1 MFETEDKRNALTII
15 FNIFR
20 IVDPVQ
26 NHVGLLTEYVA
37 TRWYRAPEIMLNA
50 KGYTNAIDIWSVGC
64 ILADMVSTILLSLYR
79 IANVKY
85 IYFHSLKS
93 ITFYCISQ
101 LSNNHQKDFLAIFPG
116 KHYSDQL
123 NHIMRVLGSPS
134 VDDVHFIRNRDT
146 RRYVLAMPPKPRIP
160 WTDLYPNASP
170 RVLSLLDKMLRFN
183 PGFRVTATEALEH
196 PYLEQY
202 FDPDDEP
209 VAKHPFTFDMELD
222 DLTTEQLKLLIY
234 EEARKFSSQA

>member
-1 MFETEDKRNALTII
+1 M
-15 FNIFR
+15 
-20 IVDPVQ
+20 
-26 NHVGLLTEYVA
+26 
-37 TRWYRAPEIMLNA
+37 
-50 KGYTNAIDIWSVGC
+50 
-64 ILADMVSTILLSLYR
+64 
-79 IANVKY
+79 
-85 IYFHSLKS
+85 KS
-93 ITFYCISQ
+93 ITFSCILQ

-160 WTDLYPNASP
+160 WTDLYPNASS

-202 FDPDDEP
+202 YDPDDEP

>member
-1 MFETEDKRNALTII
+1 MMPLDRTISN
-15 FNIFR
+15 F
-20 IVDPVQ
+20 P
-26 NHVGLLTEYVA
+26 HLYVH
-37 TRWYRAPEIMLNA
+37 
-50 KGYTNAIDIWSVGC
+50 
-64 ILADMVSTILLSLYR
+64 ST
-79 IANVKY
+79 
-85 IYFHSLKS
+85 KS
-93 ITFYCISQ
+93 ITFRCISQ

-160 WTDLYPNASP
+160 WTDLYPNASS

-202 FDPDDEP
+202 YDPDDEP